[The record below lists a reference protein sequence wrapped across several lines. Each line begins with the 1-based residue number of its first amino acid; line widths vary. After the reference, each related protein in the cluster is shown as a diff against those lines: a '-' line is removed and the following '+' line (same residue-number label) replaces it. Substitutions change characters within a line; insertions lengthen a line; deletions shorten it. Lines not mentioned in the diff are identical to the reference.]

1 MRKSLK
7 AAGAALPALL
17 LLAACSTGSSPNDGT
32 PSASPTAPSTLAGHA
47 PLTVRQLTSALVTD
61 ADLPGWVIEQS
72 SSSDGVET
80 TAPEEFDPDDL
91 SAQGDSGGQAVL
103 HADRPGCQP
112 LADVASTKPA
122 IHRMAS
128 VGAEFAPKPS
138 PDSGSSG
145 SGSSKGASKGAS
157 VVPATVN
164 QMLVASHAPGDAQK
178 VIASVRA
185 ALVSCTRF
193 TATGGDGTRTPFS
206 ISRGPAVRV
215 GDEAV
220 SYVMT
225 DTSDKKTGAAL
236 VTVVRTG
243 DTITSYLSTRSK
255 GGAGPVPLAVA
266 REQDAK
272 LRAVLAKQ
280 R

>member
-1 MRKSLK
+1 MRKSLT

-17 LLAACSTGSSPNDGT
+17 LLAACSTGSSHADGT
-32 PSASPTAPSTLAGHA
+32 PSASPTALSTLAGHA
-47 PLTVRQLTSALVTD
+47 PLTVQQLTRALVTD

-72 SSSDGVET
+72 SSSDGVQT
-80 TAPEEFDPDDL
+80 TAPEEFNPDDL
-91 SAQGDSGGQAVL
+91 AAQGDSGGQAVL
-103 HADRPGCQP
+103 HADVPGCQP
-112 LADVASTKPA
+112 LADIASTKPE

-128 VGAEFAPKPS
+128 VGAEFAPAPQA
-138 PDSGSSG
+138 GSSG
-145 SGSSKGASKGAS
+145 SDGSSGTGSKGAS

-164 QMLVASHAPGDAQK
+164 QMLVASHAPGDARK
-178 VIASVRA
+178 VLASLRS
-185 ALVSCTRF
+185 ALTTCTRF
-193 TATGGDGTRTPFS
+193 TATGGDGTRTPFT
-206 ISRGPAVRV
+206 IARGPQVAV

-225 DTSDKKTGAAL
+225 DVSDKKTGAAL

-243 DTITSYLSTRSK
+243 DTVTSYLSTRSA
-255 GGAGPVPLAVA
+255 GGAGPVPLAVV
-266 REQDAK
+266 RKQDAK